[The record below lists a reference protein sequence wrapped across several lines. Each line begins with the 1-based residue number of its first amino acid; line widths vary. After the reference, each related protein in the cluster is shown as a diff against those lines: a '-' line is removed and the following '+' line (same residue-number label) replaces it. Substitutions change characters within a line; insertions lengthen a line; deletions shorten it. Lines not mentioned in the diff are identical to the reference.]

1 MALNHTPARIGSNK
15 WEIDTPAVVVDLT
28 KLERNIQDMA
38 TFAAQVGVSLR
49 PHVKAHKML
58 SIARR
63 QLKAGACG
71 LAVAKLSEAE
81 VMLESGCQDIL
92 VANQVVT
99 PEKIQKLLHLS
110 EKVKLACAIDNADNA
125 AFLSQ
130 VAHSRGKKI
139 PVLIEVDTGLQRCGV
154 LPGQP
159 VIDLAKTVASLPGL
173 ELEGLMTH
181 AGHAYAARNLE
192 EVARIG
198 QEEGEILSEAAERL
212 RRWGLPCQVVS
223 VGSTPTARYAG
234 KVPGVT
240 EIRPGNYVFY
250 DAVQVAL
257 GVAEEEQCALTVIAT
272 VISRPARDRAV
283 IDAGSKVLA
292 LDRGAHGTAAVQ
304 GFGLIK
310 GRAGYVLERLSEE
323 HGIISLPP
331 NANLRLGEKL
341 EIIPNHACPVVNL
354 CDTVVVVR
362 ENKVVDLWSVEARGK
377 SR

>member
-1 MALNHTPARIGSNK
+1 MLSNSPAKMGFSK
-15 WEIDTPAVVVDLT
+15 WEVDTPAVVVDLA
-28 KLERNIQDMA
+28 KLKRNIQDMA
-38 TFAAQVGVSLR
+38 SFAAQAGVSLR

-58 SIARR
+58 SIARL
-63 QLKAGACG
+63 QLSAGACG
-71 LAVAKLSEAE
+71 LAVAKLGEAE

-99 PEKIQKLLHLS
+99 PEKIQRLIHLS
-110 EKVKLACAIDNADNA
+110 EKAKIACAVDSADNA
-125 AFLSQ
+125 LALSQ
-130 VAHSRGKKI
+130 AAHSRGKKI
-139 PVLIEVDTGLQRCGV
+139 PVLIEIDTGLRRCGV

-159 VIDLAKTVASLPGL
+159 VIDLAKTVASLRGL
-173 ELEGLMTH
+173 RLEGFMTH
-181 AGHAYAARNLE
+181 AGHAYAAKNLE
-192 EVARIG
+192 EVKWVG
-198 QEEGEILSEAAERL
+198 QREGEILAEMAEKL
-212 RRWGLPCQVVS
+212 RRLGLPCQVVS

-257 GVAEEEQCALTVIAT
+257 GVAQEEQCALTVIAT
-272 VISRPARDRAV
+272 VISRPDPGRAV

-292 LDRGAHGTAAVQ
+292 LDRGAHGTASVH

-310 GRAGYVLERLSEE
+310 GHPEYVLERLSEE

-331 NANLRLGEKL
+331 GADLRIGEKL

-354 CDTVVVVR
+354 CDTVVVT
-362 ENKVVDLWSVEARGK
+362 EEDKVIDLWPVEARGK

>member
-1 MALNHTPARIGSNK
+1 MLSNSPAKMGFSK
-15 WEIDTPAVVVDLT
+15 WEVDTPAVVVDLA
-28 KLERNIQDMA
+28 KLKRNIQDMA
-38 TFAAQVGVSLR
+38 SFAAQAGVSLR

-58 SIARR
+58 SIARL

-92 VANQVVT
+92 IANQVVT
-99 PEKIQKLLHLS
+99 PEKIQKLIHLS
-110 EKVKLACAIDNADNA
+110 EKAKMACAIDSADNA
-125 AFLSQ
+125 LALSQ
-130 VAHSRGKKI
+130 AAHSRGKKI
-139 PVLIEVDTGLQRCGV
+139 PVLIEIDTGLRRCGV

-173 ELEGLMTH
+173 RLEGLMTH
-181 AGHAYAARNLE
+181 AGHAYAAKNLE
-192 EVARIG
+192 EVKWVG
-198 QEEGEILSEAAERL
+198 QREGEILAEMAEKL
-212 RRWGLPCQVVS
+212 RRLGLPCQVVS

-257 GVAEEEQCALTVIAT
+257 GVAQEEQCALTVIAT
-272 VISRPARDRAV
+272 VISRPDPGRAV

-292 LDRGAHGTAAVQ
+292 LDRGAHGTAAVR

-310 GRAGYVLERLSEE
+310 GHPDYVLERLSEE

-331 NANLRLGEKL
+331 GADLRIGEKL

-354 CDTVVVVR
+354 CDTVVVT
-362 ENKVVDLWSVEARGK
+362 EEDKIIDLWPVEARGK